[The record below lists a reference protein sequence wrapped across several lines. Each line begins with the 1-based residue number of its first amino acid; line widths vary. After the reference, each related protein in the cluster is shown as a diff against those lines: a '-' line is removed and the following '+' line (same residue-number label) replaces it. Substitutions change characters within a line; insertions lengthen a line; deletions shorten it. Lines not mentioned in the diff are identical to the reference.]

1 MKKGSSPARRD
12 VKREASVSSNDESS
26 GEDYSQKE
34 DGLKKI
40 EAIAAGAEFLGL
52 DDVSTMGQIA
62 PEPVKSLIVKL
73 PAKKTIKPGNR
84 LEDASRKMASRK

>member
-1 MKKGSSPARRD
+1 MMSPLWPANKTIKLGSSP
-12 VKREASVSSNDESS
+12 K
-26 GEDYSQKE
+26 QE

-40 EAIAAGAEFLGL
+40 EAIAAGAEFLGF
-52 DDVSTMGQIA
+52 DDVSTMGQVA